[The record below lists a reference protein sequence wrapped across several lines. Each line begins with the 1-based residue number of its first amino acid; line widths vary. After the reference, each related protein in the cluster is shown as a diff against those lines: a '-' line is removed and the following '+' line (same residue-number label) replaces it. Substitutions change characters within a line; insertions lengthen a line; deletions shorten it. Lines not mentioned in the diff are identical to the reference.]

1 MTGTQ
6 SSSSQT
12 TVSPAD
18 IVVVFDTSGS
28 MSNGMGS
35 QTRLQV
41 AKAAVNSMAEQL
53 LTAENKAAGKD
64 KNIQMALVSF
74 STTAGTVS
82 NFTDTAAGITSTV
95 NGLRADGG
103 TNWEAA
109 LKRANTL
116 LASSNR
122 KDVKKYIVFMTV
134 IRRMVTLRIAKIN
147 G

>member
-1 MTGTQ
+1 
-6 SSSSQT
+6 
-12 TVSPAD
+12 
-18 IVVVFDTSGS
+18 
-28 MSNGMGS
+28 
-35 QTRLQV
+35 
-41 AKAAVNSMAEQL
+41 MAEQL

-122 KDVKKYIVFMTV
+122 KDVKKYIVFMSDGDPTYRDSANGYTKDCKDQRIDGNRV
-134 IRRMVTLRIAKIN
+134 YLCGTGGSDPSQPEFQRRRCRS
-147 G
+147 